1 MKVSKVLIVDDHSLF
16 RKGIKGVLSADPY
29 FEVVGEADNGQEA
42 CEQAGNLMPDIV
54 LMDINMPVCNGVE
67 ATKLIKE
74 GFPQIKIVML
84 TVEEDDNFL
93 FTAIKNGAQGYLLKN
108 LEPEELITNLKG
120 IMRGEAPISKSM
132 ASKVL
137 LEFANIAKA
146 APREGLVDR
155 KTLSFREK
163 EVLKMVAKGATN
175 KEIGV
180 ELCISENTVRNHL
193 SNILEKLQLENRVQA
208 AAYATREGI
217 V

>member
-1 MKVSKVLIVDDHSLF
+1 MVVSKVLIVDDHSLF

-29 FEVVGEADNGQEA
+29 FEVVGEADSGQDA
-42 CEQAGNLMPDIV
+42 IEQAGNLRPDIV
-54 LMDINMPVCNGVE
+54 LMDINMPECNGVE
-67 ATKLIKE
+67 ATKLINE
-74 GFPQIKIVML
+74 GYPQIKIVML

-108 LEPEELITNLKG
+108 LEPEELITHLKG

-146 APREGLVDR
+146 PKEGLVDR
-155 KTLSFREK
+155 RTLSFREK
-163 EVLKMVAKGATN
+163 EVLKMVVKGATN